1 MAHRHWQQHENEQFN
16 DTISWFDRYTQF
28 EFQYSV
34 ALKPNVELQHI
45 EHSNSF
51 VHLIISDFE
60 FTRFTN
66 GSISKQ
72 RHNSQSKCSNCK
84 IYFFSPNYIKLKVF
98 CFGCKLIGY
107 NQWHQYIVNVH
118 GDGVIF
124 HCLFQQHCLFSKL
137 FRFFDSFCIRL
148 RLDLNVILYLVM
160 CNWNLFKSSTKVN

>member
-1 MAHRHWQQHENEQFN
+1 MRHWQQHGNEQFN

-34 ALKPNVELQHI
+34 ALKPNVEHQHI

-51 VHLIISDFE
+51 VHLIILDFE

-66 GSISKQ
+66 GSVSKQ

-84 IYFFSPNYIKLKVF
+84 IYFFSLQITSNWKFSVLAANKLAT
-98 CFGCKLIGY
+98 I
-107 NQWHQYIVNVH
+107 NDIVNVH
-118 GDGVIF
+118 GDRVIF
-124 HCLFQQHCLFSKL
+124 YCLFLQNCKFSKL